1 MNVFDFVNTLTTDEL
16 RVRLAAYMEKDPK
29 FHAPLVAVEVR
40 LNAGDHAGCR
50 YDVYLIDKEG
60 TETPIKFHDRF
71 SRLIYIYTLLHP
83 QGYQRRKAAADNYS
97 ALCRLYS
104 LLYFKDGSAVLKTVN
119 STDAKHPG
127 HFLSQY
133 ISQARNAVRNAVPYA
148 EQFLIDRPQSHNGK
162 TLIPFAADGGTVIL
176 DATLSNC
183 IHNL

>member
-1 MNVFDFVNTLTTDEL
+1 M
-16 RVRLAAYMEKDPK
+16 
-29 FHAPLVAVEVR
+29 
-40 LNAGDHAGCR
+40 
-50 YDVYLIDKEG
+50 
-60 TETPIKFHDRF
+60 
-71 SRLIYIYTLLHP
+71 
-83 QGYQRRKAAADNYS
+83 
-97 ALCRLYS
+97 
-104 LLYFKDGSAVLKTVN
+104 AVLKTVN

-133 ISQARNAVRNAVPYA
+133 ISQARNAVRNAAPYA

>member
-1 MNVFDFVNTLTTDEL
+1 MNVLDYINTLNIDEL
-16 RVRLAAYMEKDPK
+16 KTKLAEYMEKDPK
-29 FHAPLVAVEVR
+29 LHAPLIAVEVR
-40 LNAGDHAGCR
+40 LNGDDHAGCR

-83 QGYQRRKAAADNYS
+83 QGYQRRKAAAGNYS

-127 HFLSQY
+127 HFLSQC
-133 ISQARNAVRNAVPYA
+133 IAQARKAVRQTAPFA

-176 DATLSNC
+176 DATLNNC
-183 IHNL
+183 ICNL